1 MTSTSSR
8 PSPPE
13 ERPELVEAWT
23 RARGHPP
30 PKGFSTRLL
39 RLACTYD
46 RQVAEAGGLSKSNLH
61 KLLGYRDR
69 CSGDKPTLNRK
80 RSTVRPSTGTRL
92 VREWQGRSHVVDIMD
107 DKILYQ
113 GQSYR
118 SLSEVARLIT
128 GARWSGP
135 RFFGL

>member
-1 MTSTSSR
+1 MTSTSSL
-8 PSPPE
+8 PTPAK

-23 RARGHPP
+23 KTRDHPP

-46 RQVAEAGGLSKSNLH
+46 RQVTEHGGLSKSSLR
-61 KLLGYRDR
+61 KLLNYANRYRGNKPPSDR
-69 CSGDKPTLNRK
+69 KQPTA
-80 RSTVRPSTGTRL
+80 RPSTGTRL
-92 VREWQGRSHVVDIMD
+92 VREWQGQSHVVDVLNN
-107 DKILYQ
+107 KILYQ

>member
-8 PSPPE
+8 PAPPE
-13 ERPELVEAWT
+13 ERPELVEAWS
-23 RARGHPP
+23 RVKGHPP

-46 RQVAEAGGLSKSNLH
+46 RQVAETGGLSKTNLR
-61 KLLGYRDR
+61 KLVSYANR
-69 CSGDKPTLNRK
+69 CSGDKTSANRK
-80 RSTVRPSTGTRL
+80 QPTARPSTGTRL
-92 VREWQGRSHVVDIMD
+92 VREWQGRSHIVDVMD
-107 DKILYQ
+107 DNVLYL